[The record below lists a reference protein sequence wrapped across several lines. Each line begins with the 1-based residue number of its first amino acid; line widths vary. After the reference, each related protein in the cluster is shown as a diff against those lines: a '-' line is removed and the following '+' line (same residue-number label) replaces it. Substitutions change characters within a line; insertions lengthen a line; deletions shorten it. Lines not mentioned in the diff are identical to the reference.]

1 VCSSDLSLPYVIEF
15 DYINDFTPWV
25 LHQTVY
31 TNSSGYYSFSQ
42 STNPATEWY
51 IQYDIPTPTTQ
62 LSTTDINSIMYKIIS
77 NSFNSLDYYKYD
89 VNNDGEVTV
98 SDVYYIHMKKTG
110 MQSTWASSLPN
121 IRLFNQSQY
130 NVINSSTTDLR
141 STYMGTSSI
150 IINNPTSG
158 GSSNYY
164 LINTGYS
171 NSTLISY

>member
-1 VCSSDLSLPYVIEF
+1 
-15 DYINDFTPWV
+15 
-25 LHQTVY
+25 
-31 TNSSGYYSFSQ
+31 
-42 STNPATEWY
+42 
-51 IQYDIPTPTTQ
+51 
-62 LSTTDINSIMYKIIS
+62 MYKIIS

-110 MQSTWASSLPN
+110 MQSTWVSSLPN

-130 NVINSSTTDLR
+130 NIINSSTTDLR
-141 STYMGTSSI
+141 PTYIGTSSI

-171 NSTLISY
+171 NSTTISY